1 MCIRDR
7 GTPDPTLFVQDAY
20 NRNKYWATP
29 EVYLIGQLTKY
40 VRPGF
45 VRIASSSGSTS
56 SVTNVAFKDPETGK
70 IVMVVANSTGS
81 KQEFKVVNN
90 GTQFN
95 ATLPA
100 GNVATYIWNP
110 VDGGSYKNITD
121 DLTLDDAL
129 LEGSGKIENGE
140 LGYIDSTTKL
150 NYTVNVKQPGTYK
163 VELDVAVGG
172 EEGKNFPSRYFKR

>member
-1 MCIRDR
+1 MHLTERSVWGASGVSDIISWFRNGSESYNAWVTMLDSKIAPHQWV

-81 KQEFKVVNN
+81 KQEFKVVR
-90 GTQFN
+90 
-95 ATLPA
+95 TL
-100 GNVATYIWNP
+100 
-110 VDGGSYKNITD
+110 
-121 DLTLDDAL
+121 L
-129 LEGSGKIENGE
+129 
-140 LGYIDSTTKL
+140 
-150 NYTVNVKQPGTYK
+150 
-163 VELDVAVGG
+163 
-172 EEGKNFPSRYFKR
+172 